1 MNGHFRQRNKQFAYK
16 YVIKSVINKPKIS
29 IKIMALEFT
38 DSNIKEVIESG
49 KPVVVDFW
57 AEWCGPCRLV
67 GPFIEELAEEY
78 AGKVEIGK
86 LNVDDNVDTPNE
98 YGIRN
103 IPTILFFKD
112 GKLADKVVGAAQ
124 KAALKAKI
132 EAIL

>member
-1 MNGHFRQRNKQFAYK
+1 
-16 YVIKSVINKPKIS
+16 
-29 IKIMALEFT
+29 MALEFT
-38 DSNIKEVIESG
+38 DGNIKGIIESG

-57 AEWCGPCRLV
+57 AEWCGPCRMV
-67 GPFIEELAEEY
+67 APIIDELAAEY

-86 LNVDDNVDTPNE
+86 MNVDEQVDAPNE

-112 GKLADKVVGAAQ
+112 GKLVDKQVGATQ

-132 EAIL
+132 DALL